1 MNSGSYFNNLISNDF
16 TYPEEHAA
24 GQCDNME
31 MTDDTPVSNELP
43 AQDGPHG
50 AAKEKKRSKKFN
62 VHEDKLLI

>member
-1 MNSGSYFNNLISNDF
+1 
-16 TYPEEHAA
+16 
-24 GQCDNME
+24 ME

-50 AAKEKKRSKKFN
+50 AAKEKKRSKKIN